1 MRAAHQSIAGLFAG
15 ADTGTGT
22 GAGED
27 KGAGAGEGRSAGQ
40 PKGARAMRPDA
51 NQIALRAARSI
62 LEAAAPLELPLP
74 GGATARVAVQRMPG
88 SAWPAGELPGLS
100 EATDGPWPEVV
111 RLDCRWKNGRAALLM
126 GLKVARGQAP
136 HGGLVG
142 IRVTGAPAQAARS
155 ALAHSASLVWISI
168 PQAIRSGH
176 DGARVWVTPS
186 THVLGRALPARARAA
201 AFRSAARSSGLPLAG
216 PRRVEAFAVRLPE
229 GEVLPLPGDAFA
241 RIVHMAILLLPF
253 ASSAS
258 SASSAASAA
267 VRGRVLFEG
276 EPPFTI
282 DAVSAPAGAEGEGRG
297 EGARRARI
305 YPLPGGVRRY
315 KATLD
320 ALTSWVG
327 EARPRVLVFRDV
339 LGQRYGAPG
348 RTAADDYLRL
358 LEATRL
364 VERRGDAIALTGAG
378 EEYERDP
385 TEARL
390 FERMHASFAGL
401 LETLVL
407 AATPGIEGL
416 APQKRLLEGLLSR
429 QWRAPSQMRFRRSWL
444 LSMGLVERTAEG
456 DVITEAGRDVLCAHA
471 DEAAEIRRRIE
482 DLLEEEMEA
491 DLAKADAAA
500 AQGEEREERE
510 VRGGEGEEGS
520 GGERRVSEG
529 ERADEHEGARVSEDE
544 RARVDE
550 RVDERVTERVG
561 KRVTELESERA
572 ADPAG
577 ALEAIALPARW
588 SHALHLRA
596 DAVRPHLHELRV
608 SDALLRRACAAL
620 SSGKHLLLVGPP
632 GTGKTDLALA
642 IGAAAAAEGYCRDIL
657 AATASADWTTFD
669 TIGGY
674 ALERGGAVRFRPGI
688 FLRAIERREWLLVD
702 ELNRADIDRAF
713 GELLTALAGRSAST
727 PFTLED
733 GRLVSVG
740 PDAGCSH
747 RVPPSFRLLATMNT
761 WDKTS
766 LFRLSYAVQRRFATI
781 HVEAPDDAG
790 YEALLRHAAVKSEG
804 AAHHASSADAI
815 TPDPPLDPRSLEGLT
830 RVFSSSGLLALR
842 PVGPAIALDMV
853 RYMRRRDAGGDGFA
867 EAASMILLPQLE
879 GLAPAD
885 AVKAHDLL
893 RSILSRWA
901 SEASITELRARFR
914 ELFPTVRL
922 PDA

>member
-1 MRAAHQSIAGLFAG
+1 
-15 ADTGTGT
+15 
-22 GAGED
+22 
-27 KGAGAGEGRSAGQ
+27 
-40 PKGARAMRPDA
+40 
-51 NQIALRAARSI
+51 
-62 LEAAAPLELPLP
+62 
-74 GGATARVAVQRMPG
+74 
-88 SAWPAGELPGLS
+88 
-100 EATDGPWPEVV
+100 
-111 RLDCRWKNGRAALLM
+111 
-126 GLKVARGQAP
+126 
-136 HGGLVG
+136 
-142 IRVTGAPAQAARS
+142 
-155 ALAHSASLVWISI
+155 
-168 PQAIRSGH
+168 
-176 DGARVWVTPS
+176 
-186 THVLGRALPARARAA
+186 
-201 AFRSAARSSGLPLAG
+201 
-216 PRRVEAFAVRLPE
+216 
-229 GEVLPLPGDAFA
+229 
-241 RIVHMAILLLPF
+241 MAILLLPF
-253 ASSAS
+253 APFAPF
-258 SASSAASAA
+258 AAAG
-267 VRGRVLFEG
+267 GRVLFEG
-276 EPPFTI
+276 EPPFTLG
-282 DAVSAPAGAEGEGRG
+282 AVSAPAAAEGEGG
-297 EGARRARI
+297 GGSARRARI

-320 ALTSWVG
+320 ALTAWVG

-348 RTAADDYLRL
+348 KTAADDYLRL

-390 FERMHASFAGL
+390 FERMHATFAGL

-407 AATPGIEGL
+407 AATPGIEGP
-416 APQKRLLEGLLSR
+416 AQQKRLLEGLLSR

-456 DVITEAGRDVLCAHA
+456 DVITEAGRDVLYAHA

-500 AQGEEREERE
+500 AAGEEWD
-510 VRGGEGEEGS
+510 VQGSEGEEAPS
-520 GGERRVSEG
+520 AERR
-529 ERADEHEGARVSEDE
+529 RNEDE
-544 RARVDE
+544 RAGEQEGAGVSKGKGEGAREDE
-550 RVDERVTERVG
+550 RATEPEGR
-561 KRVTELESERA
+561 RA
-572 ADPAG
+572 ADTAEAPAMI
-577 ALEAIALPARW
+577 ELPPRW

-596 DAVRPHLHELRV
+596 DMVRPHLRELRV
-608 SDALLRRACAAL
+608 SDGLLRRTCAAL

-632 GTGKTDLALA
+632 GTGKTELALA

-790 YEALLRHAAVKSEG
+790 YEALLRHAAVKGEREG
-804 AAHHASSADAI
+804 AAHPTSSADAF

-842 PVGPAIALDMV
+842 PVGPAIALDMI

-893 RSILSRWA
+893 RSVLARWA
-901 SEASITELRARFR
+901 SEASIAELRARFR